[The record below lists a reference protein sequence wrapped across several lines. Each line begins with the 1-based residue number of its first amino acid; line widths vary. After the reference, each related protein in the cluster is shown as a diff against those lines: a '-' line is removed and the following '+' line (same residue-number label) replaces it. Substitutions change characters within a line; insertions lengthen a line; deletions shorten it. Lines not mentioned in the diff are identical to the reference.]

1 MARIRTIKPEF
12 YTSEDVITLSAFAR
26 LLYIALWCEAD
37 REGRFVWKPITFKM
51 RYFPVDN
58 IDIDALCQELLD
70 VGLVVLYGDGLAH
83 IPTFAKHQRVNPRE
97 SQSTLPDP
105 HAVKAAKSTRAP
117 KELHASPEIDA
128 SEPTRENLDLHA
140 QVGRERKGKERKG
153 KEGKKI
159 NNHSLIGNGDE
170 QIPGTVPN
178 GKPFR
183 RPPEPKVR
191 TIPDH
196 DEDGPEFE
204 AKRRALIA
212 EMKADL
218 AREVGR
224 G

>member
-70 VGLVVLYGDGLAH
+70 GGLVVLYGDGHAY

-97 SQSTLPDP
+97 SQSILPDP
-105 HAVKAAKSTRAP
+105 HPVKPAKSTRAP
-117 KELHASPEIDA
+117 KELHASPEMHA
-128 SEPTRENLDLHA
+128 SEATRENLDLHA
-140 QVGRERKGKERKG
+140 QVGRERKGKEGKG
-153 KEGKKI
+153 REKN
-159 NNHSLIGNGDE
+159 NNHSLIGSGDE
-170 QIPGTVPN
+170 EIPGTVPV
-178 GKPFR
+178 KKSFR
-183 RPPEPKVR
+183 GPPEPKVR
-191 TIPDH
+191 TIPDD

-218 AREVGR
+218 AREAGR

>member
-97 SQSTLPDP
+97 SQSTLPEP
-105 HAVKAAKSTRAP
+105 HPAKAAKSTRAP
-117 KELHASPEIDA
+117 KELHASPEMHV

-153 KEGKKI
+153 KEDVIDNYHLLGSEAA
-159 NNHSLIGNGDE
+159 NVDPLSLEEKSPGGNGKSSSAADRMKRA
-170 QIPGTVPN
+170 V
-178 GKPFR
+178 
-183 RPPEPKVR
+183 
-191 TIPDH
+191 PDH
-196 DEDGPEFE
+196 PDETEL
-204 AKRRALIA
+204 KRRKREAVEALKA
-212 EMKADL
+212 EQA
-218 AREVGR
+218 G